1 MVVNLGGKI
10 EGYLD
15 RTETLKRYFD
25 DIRKYDILTKEEE
38 MALLKIYKEG
48 NPRESKKAKD
58 KLINTNQR
66 FVVAVA
72 KRFGTNDNL
81 LDLINEGNLA
91 LMEALE
97 TYDLNQ
103 GVRFMSW
110 AVWFIRRAM
119 NTYNVDYGTL
129 VKKNNHAKTYHLI
142 SKATNDFVQRE
153 GREPTSEE
161 LFELLNEKY
170 NANLKD
176 FKDVTPTRI
185 NSIDES
191 FGNEDDESN
200 LGDIALY
207 NSYSASTN
215 NYEKD
220 INDDYIHNMISS
232 LLSIL
237 TPREQ
242 KIIKLAFG
250 IDCYREYETQEI
262 AKEVGLTTERVRQ
275 MKASIIARMKT
286 EYAKRIAKTKK

>member
-15 RTETLKRYFD
+15 RTATIKRYFE

-38 MALLKIYKEG
+38 MILLKTYKEG
-48 NPRESKKAKD
+48 NPIEKQKAKEQ
-58 KLINTNQR
+58 LINSNQR

-72 KRFGTNDNL
+72 KRFGTNDNV

-91 LMEALE
+91 LIEALE
-97 TYDLNQ
+97 SYDITQ

-119 NTYNVDYGTL
+119 NMYNVDYGTI
-129 VKKNNHAKTYHLI
+129 VKKSNHAKTYHLI

-153 GREPTSEE
+153 HREPTSEE
-161 LFELLNEKY
+161 LFELLNSKY
-170 NANLKD
+170 NANLRD

-185 NSIDES
+185 DSIDES
-191 FGNEDDESN
+191 FGSEDDDTN

-207 NSYSASTN
+207 NSYSASSN
-215 NYEKD
+215 GYEKD
-220 INDDYIHNMISS
+220 VNDDYMHNMITS

-242 KIIKLAFG
+242 TIIKMAFG
-250 IDCYREYETQEI
+250 IDSYREYENHEI
-262 AKEVGLTTERVRQ
+262 AEEVGLTTERVRQ
-275 MKASIIARMKT
+275 MKASIIERLKK
-286 EYAKRIAKTKK
+286 EYIKRLAKNN

>member
-10 EGYLD
+10 EGYLE
-15 RTETLKRYFD
+15 RTDTLKRYFD
-25 DIRKYDILTKEEE
+25 DIRKYDILSKEEE
-38 MALLKIYKEG
+38 IALLKTYKEG
-48 NPRESKKAKD
+48 NPLESQKAKER
-58 KLINTNQR
+58 LINSNQR

-72 KRFGTNDNL
+72 KRFGTNDNI

-91 LMEALE
+91 LIEALE
-97 TYDLNQ
+97 SYDMTQ

-119 NTYNVDYGTL
+119 NMYNVDYGTI

-142 SKATNDFVQRE
+142 SKATNDFIQRE
-153 GREPTSEE
+153 HREPTSEE
-161 LFELLNEKY
+161 LFELLNSKY

-191 FGNEDDESN
+191 FGSEDDDTN

-207 NSYSASTN
+207 NSYSASSN
-215 NYEKD
+215 GYEKEV
-220 INDDYIHNMISS
+220 NDDYIHNMISS

-242 KIIKLAFG
+242 TVIKLAFG
-250 IDCYREYETQEI
+250 IGCYREYENHEI
-262 AKEVGLTTERVRQ
+262 AEEVGLTTERVRQ
-275 MKASIIARMKT
+275 MKISIIERMKH
-286 EYAKRIAKTKK
+286 EYAKRLAKSK